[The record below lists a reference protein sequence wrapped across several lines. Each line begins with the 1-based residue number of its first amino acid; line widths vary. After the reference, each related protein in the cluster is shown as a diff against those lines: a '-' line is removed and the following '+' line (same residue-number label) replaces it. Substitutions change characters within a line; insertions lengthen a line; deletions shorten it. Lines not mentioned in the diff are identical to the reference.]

1 MAFVTSAIL
10 IAGGPGDDAVTG
22 VAAGGEVVM
31 TPQSRY
37 KELGGKYICP
47 IVILRFTIAGV
58 VLLAMM
64 LFIVSRRVFLV
75 SRYDGFVP

>member
-22 VAAGGEVVM
+22 VAAGGEVVI

-37 KELGGKYICP
+37 EELGGKYICP